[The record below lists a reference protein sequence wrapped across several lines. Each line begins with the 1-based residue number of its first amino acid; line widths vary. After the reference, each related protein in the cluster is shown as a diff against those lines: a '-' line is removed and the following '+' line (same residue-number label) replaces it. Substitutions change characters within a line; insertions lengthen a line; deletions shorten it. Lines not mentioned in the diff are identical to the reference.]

1 VRKRAIRRKLNTI
14 LAKLE
19 TMQVEIEEALAGQQP
34 GDSEQYNADLRS
46 YSIHSDTPNSPA
58 SSTVDYAN
66 LRWRTQNPDG
76 TWRDCVE

>member
-1 VRKRAIRRKLNTI
+1 VKKKAIRRQLNTI

-34 GDSEQYNADLRS
+34 GDSEEYNANLRTYEVHPDETS
-46 YSIHSDTPNSPA
+46 SPA

-76 TWRDCVE
+76 TWRDCIE